1 MSTRNKEVAGLI
13 NEKDALDNLL
23 QTIDS
28 EIEEIK
34 KTTTMVLPQ
43 TETNT
48 FMDFNQIKLDSEE
61 ESEKI
66 INSWIDY
73 YLTDDVKEENYIVI
87 KRKNDKLMLSKLLSY
102 IKRSEHATTK
112 LMEQI
117 DHGNFHPRNF
127 EVLAG
132 MEKSQMEIIKHYIQA
147 STIIEN
153 SYRDIQEKYEAKRF
167 SNEMDD
173 EFGLSSNAQSHKS
186 LLLELGDEIEEL
198 SYNIGYDDE

>member
-1 MSTRNKEVAGLI
+1 MSIRKETQSLI
-13 NEKDALDNLL
+13 NEKDALDALL

-28 EIEEIK
+28 EVDEIK
-34 KTTTMVLPQ
+34 KSTTMVLPI
-43 TETNT
+43 TETT
-48 FMDFNQIKLDSEE
+48 GFMDFGLIKKESEE

-66 INSWIDY
+66 INSWIVY
-73 YLTDDVKEENYIVI
+73 YLTDEVKEQDYIKI
-87 KRKNDKLMLSKLLSY
+87 KRNNDRLMLSKLLSY

-153 SYRDIQEKYEAKRF
+153 SYRDIQSEYEAKQMTDD
-167 SNEMDD
+167 MDN

-186 LLLELGDEIEEL
+186 LLLQLNEEMVELTDIVEDFDE
-198 SYNIGYDDE
+198 